1 MPTTTAAQRRE
12 QAKERYDAYLAECP
26 ARLLLDRISDKW
38 VSLILAALA
47 DGPLRYAEINRRIA
61 GVSPKMLTQTLRTLE
76 RDGLLTRRVTAA
88 VPVRVDYEL
97 TELGHSLKPVMQAIK
112 SWAEQ
117 RMDDVHLAQV
127 RYDERRLSC
136 TESVEAASD
145 FAATSPGDTPA

>member
-12 QAKERYDAYLAECP
+12 QAKEQYDAYLADCP

-47 DGPLRYAEINRRIA
+47 DGPLRYAELNRKIA

-76 RDGLLTRRVTAA
+76 RDGLLDRRVTAA

-97 TELGHSLKPVMQAIK
+97 TELGQSLKPVMQAIK
-112 SWAEQ
+112 SWAEHHIP
-117 RMDDVHLAQV
+117 DVLLSQV
-127 RYDERRLSC
+127 RYDRPKAPFNRSNG
-136 TESVEAASD
+136 TKAP
-145 FAATSPGDTPA
+145 FSPTVGQ